1 MYETVY
7 TFKTARFTVT
17 LAIAPE
23 NINPR
28 DCFDMAEHD
37 YKELCDKIDRGVYLW
52 FVARVKIECD
62 GREVGVDY
70 LGGCCYESVD
80 QFRRDNYFYDMV
92 RGVCRQARR
101 AIENSPK
108 LKKSLA

>member
-17 LAIAPE
+17 LAVAPE
-23 NINPR
+23 YETPDWDDCEAEIEKIN
-28 DCFDMAEHD
+28 AG
-37 YKELCDKIDRGVYLW
+37 ELAW

-80 QFRRDNYFYDMV
+80 QFRRDNYFYAMV
-92 RGVCRQARR
+92 RSACRQARR
-101 AIENSPK
+101 AIANPPK
-108 LKKSLA
+108 LRAA

>member
-1 MYETVY
+1 MTIYETIH

-17 LAIAPE
+17 LAVAPE
-23 NINPR
+23 YETPDWDDCEAEIEAIN
-28 DCFDMAEHD
+28 AG
-37 YKELCDKIDRGVYLW
+37 ELAW

-62 GREVGVDY
+62 GRELGVDY
-70 LGGCCYESVD
+70 LGGCCYESAD
-80 QFRRDNYFYDMV
+80 QFRRDNYYYDMV

-108 LKKSLA
+108 LRKSLA